1 MAAAGQGGISGSKVL
16 KIPRISRSFLSGTT
30 RRSFGAAALCVF
42 GSVGS
47 AIPAFAQSVPATAV
61 ATVVDGIDLGA
72 IDPAVRAQDDL
83 YRHVNSHWLENT
95 ALPADKARI
104 GTLDHLND
112 VAQSRLRGLIEQAQ
126 KEVSNDP
133 GAQKIGDLYS
143 SFMDTATIERHGLRP
158 LAGLLGQI
166 DAVTDRR
173 QLDALLPRLAQ
184 FGVDVPIGL
193 NIEQDDREATRYVP
207 SLSQSGLGLPD
218 RDYYLEGDAKF
229 VAARASYVDYLAT
242 LLRLSGRPEEALPT
256 ARAVMALETDLARAQ
271 WTRVERRDPI
281 KGYNRIALSALP
293 EMAPGIDWP
302 VWLRSAGIA
311 GKTADVLVRQP
322 NYLTAC
328 AALLDATPIGIWRAY
343 ARVHLLSAYAP
354 YLPQAFVDA
363 RFAFAG
369 TTLRGTLADE
379 PRWKRGVQLV
389 NRKIGEQ
396 LGQRYVA
403 AYFPPEAKRR
413 MDELVGNLLAA
424 YRDSIGTLDWMGPA
438 TKQEALAKLAK
449 FGTKIGYPKRWI
461 DYGRLQIRA
470 DDLAGNV
477 MRANDFNDAREV
489 AKLGHPVDHDEWGMP
504 PQTVNAYYDPT
515 KNEVVFPAGI
525 LQAPVFSVEA
535 DDAVNYGAIGAV
547 IGHEISHGFDDQGSR
562 YDGDGNLREWWTAED
577 RERSAAKTRGLVA
590 QYSAFVAV
598 PPAYHVNGALTLGEN
613 IADISGLQI
622 AWKAYQRALG
632 GKPAAVVDG
641 MTGDQRFFY
650 GFAQVWRSKSRDA
663 ALIARIKS
671 DPHSPER
678 FRVIG
683 TVRNASGFYSTFGI
697 KPGDGM
703 YLPPKDRVS
712 IW

>member
-83 YRHVNSHWLENT
+83 YRHVNGHWLENT

-112 VAQSRLRGLIEQAQ
+112 VAQRRLRDLIEQAQ
-126 KEVSNDP
+126 KEAGNDP
-133 GAQKIGDLYS
+133 GAQKIGDLYG
-143 SFMDTATIERHGLRP
+143 SFMDTATIERRGLRP

-173 QLDALLPRLAQ
+173 QLYALLPRLAQ
-184 FGVDVPIGL
+184 LGVDVPIGL
-193 NIEQDDREATRYVP
+193 DIEQDDREATRYVP

-242 LLRLSGRPEEALPT
+242 LLRLSDRPEEALPT

-271 WTRVERRDPI
+271 WTRVERRDLI

-328 AALLDATPIGIWRAY
+328 AALLDSTPIGIWRAY

-477 MRANDFNDAREV
+477 MRANDFNDAREI

-515 KNEVVFPAGI
+515 KKKSSFRPGSCRRRCSASRPTTRSTT
-525 LQAPVFSVEA
+525 ARSVRSS
-535 DDAVNYGAIGAV
+535 G
-547 IGHEISHGFDDQGSR
+547 
-562 YDGDGNLREWWTAED
+562 T
-577 RERSAAKTRGLVA
+577 RSATASTTRAAATTAMATCANDGPPQTA
-590 QYSAFVAV
+590 NGSPPRPANWSQYSAFVAV
-598 PPAYHVNGALTLGEN
+598 PPAYHVNGALTFGEN

-622 AWKAYQRALG
+622 AWKAYQSALG

-650 GFAQVWRSKSRDA
+650 GFAQVWSSKSRDDA
-663 ALIARIKS
+663 MLARIKS

-697 KPGDGM
+697 EPGDGM